1 MLGRAVIY
9 DMILVLFAAFVVGV
23 VPGWFW
29 ASCLLP
35 TADRAERLV
44 YSVALS
50 IVLVPAVALVLAHFW
65 LGSVTFTAA
74 VLSPL
79 VVLGMG
85 FATYLR
91 FGSAK
96 GSDEPLAPPPVPPGT
111 LALVPVVLAFALVL
125 GSDLKHFRLYWL
137 AGSCWGW
144 SSEEICV
151 RSGDAQRF
159 MLPIALLL
167 LVAGILHLFTSRR
180 EREPQARSSEPE
192 PPRRQGSP
200 AIVLAGRLLLPAVL
214 LLVLARGY
222 LGPALHDWPFIRG
235 LDLYSH
241 AVMSE
246 RMLTVGQ
253 IEPYLI
259 YPPGF
264 HTLIAVISHL
274 SGLMPLDIFPVL
286 GPALLPLPA
295 LSSYTLV
302 SRLWGWP
309 YGVAAALFSGVLLGG
324 TYYYYNDAMYP
335 NLVASQFLM
344 VLAVAA
350 LVGLYARPSWRTG
363 LLLALLGSSVV
374 LYHQVSSLYLAV
386 LLGLVGALFLPYLL
400 IRKRRE
406 GLVLLSSLALLGLL
420 SVLYAWDTYD
430 LPQAVGGLLGGSKA
444 STTSTAVKMAVGTQV
459 PYDID
464 YLIGAI
470 VSQPVVW
477 LGLLGAVLLMS
488 ELGRRRWTSTPQVLA
503 HFTLLLWV
511 LLLFV
516 GSRTALTGFPQ
527 RFGRDLGI
535 PLAILA
541 AFALV
546 MILRSLLEPRKP
558 AAVLVGTLAV
568 ALTVSLIGLRAAQSL
583 EQAAGPSPYL
593 IITPQIA
600 AAGEWL
606 REHNNGG
613 NIMVSPQGS
622 QLQSRMMLAMGGYSA
637 LQSFDIWQLGNPR
650 DLPPTGPKPLRD
662 VIHVMYRPA
671 DESTQRLLQKHDV
684 RYIVLYKDMPHRPT
698 FDYATS
704 FRARPDLYRTV
715 FENDDVLIVAPRKV

>member
-1 MLGRAVIY
+1 MSY
-9 DMILVLFAAFVVGV
+9 DIIRVLLAAFLVGV

-29 ASCLLP
+29 ALCLLP
-35 TADRAERLV
+35 TADRAERLA

-50 IVLVPAVALVLAHFW
+50 IALVPTVALTLARL
-65 LGSVTFTAA
+65 LGGGVTFPVA

-79 VVLGMG
+79 VALGMG
-85 FATYLR
+85 FAAYLR
-91 FGSAK
+91 FGFAK
-96 GSDEPLAPPPVPPGT
+96 GSDEPLATPSVSPGA
-111 LALVPVVLAFALVL
+111 LALIPVILGFALVL
-125 GSDLKHFRLYWL
+125 GSDLKYFRQFWL

-144 SSEEICV
+144 LSDTCV
-151 RSGDAQRF
+151 RSGAAQRF
-159 MLPIALLL
+159 MLPVALLL
-167 LVAGILHLFTSRR
+167 LTSGIVHLFASRR
-180 EREPQARSSEPE
+180 QREPQIQPPESER
-192 PPRRQGSP
+192 PRRRGSQ
-200 AIVLAGRLLLPAVL
+200 AIVVARRLLLPAVL
-214 LLVLARGY
+214 LLVLSRGY

-274 SGLMPLDIFPVL
+274 SGLMPLEVFPVL
-286 GPALLPLPA
+286 APVLVLLPA
-295 LSSYTLV
+295 LACYSLAR
-302 SRLWGWP
+302 RLWGWH
-309 YGVAAALFSGVLLGG
+309 YGVAAALFSGLLGGG

-335 NLVASQFLM
+335 NLLASQFLM
-344 VLAVAA
+344 VLSVAA
-350 LVGLYARPSWRTG
+350 LVGLYSWPSWRGG

-374 LYHQVSSLYLAV
+374 LYHQVATLYEAV

-406 GLVLLSSLALLGLL
+406 GLVLLSSLALLGFL

-430 LPQAVGGLLGGSKA
+430 LAQAVGGLLGGSKA
-444 STTSTAVKMAVGTQV
+444 STTSNAVNMAVGTQA

-470 VSQPVVW
+470 VSQPVAW
-477 LGLLGAVLLMS
+477 LGLLGVVLLMA
-488 ELGRRRWTSTPQVLA
+488 ELRRWTSAPQVLA
-503 HFTLLLWV
+503 HITLLLWV

-516 GSRTALTGFPQ
+516 GSYTPLTGFPQ

-535 PLAILA
+535 PLAIFA

-546 MILRSLLEPRKP
+546 MILRSLPEQSKP

-568 ALTVSLIGLRAAQSL
+568 ALAASLIGLRAAQSF
-583 EQAAGPSPYL
+583 EQAAGPSPHL
-593 IITPQIA
+593 VITPQIA
-600 AAGEWL
+600 AGGEWL
-606 REHNNGG
+606 REHNHGG

-622 QLQSRMMLAMGGYSA
+622 QLQSRMMLAMGGYYA
-637 LQSFDIWQLGNPR
+637 LQSFELQQILNPR
-650 DLPPTGPKPLRD
+650 DLPPTGPKPPLNVLR
-662 VIHVMYRPA
+662 VMVRPA
-671 DESTQRLLQKHDV
+671 AENTQGLLRKHDV

-698 FDYATS
+698 VDYWES
-704 FRARPDLYRTV
+704 FKALPDLYRPV
-715 FENDDVLIVAPRKV
+715 FENEDILIVAPRKT